1 MALCSVEEAIADLQA
16 GKFVIVVDDEG
27 RENEGDLVLPA
38 EKITPEAVNFMV
50 THAKGLLCLP
60 ITGERLDELRIPMLT
75 SEHTPSHL
83 PTAFTVSLDYKVG
96 TTTGISAS
104 DRAATIQAMI
114 DPKAGPEDFARPG
127 HLFPLR
133 YQPGGVLRRAGHTE
147 AVIDLCNI
155 AGLYP
160 AGVVCEI
167 MKDDGDMARMPDL
180 EVFAEQHALKI
191 LSIAQLIA
199 HRRRHETLI
208 ERVAEARLPSKYGEF
223 RIFAY
228 RSKVDPGEHIALTI
242 GEWSSDQPVLTRIHS
257 ECLTGDVFGS
267 LRCDCGEQIEL
278 ALQTL
283 GQEGTGAFLYMRQ
296 EGRGIGLHNKIKAY
310 SLQDNGLD
318 TIEANKELGFDA
330 DLRHYDIGAQM
341 LLDLGIK
348 KIRLLTNNP
357 KKVVGLSGLG
367 LEIVDRVEIEVP
379 PNDENLQYLRT
390 KRAKMGHI
398 LGSCS

>member
-1 MALCSVEEAIADLQA
+1 MALCSMEEAIADLQA
-16 GKFVIVVDDEG
+16 GKFIIVVDDEG

-50 THAKGLLCLP
+50 TYARGLLCMP
-60 ITGERLDELRIPMLT
+60 MTEERLDELQVPMVA
-75 SEHTPSHL
+75 SEHTPSPL
-83 PTAFTVSLDYKVG
+83 PTAFTVSLDYKNG

-104 DRAATIQAMI
+104 DRAATIQALI
-114 DPKAGPEDFARPG
+114 NPKSRPEDFARPG

-133 YQPGGVLRRAGHTE
+133 YHPGGVLRRPGHTE
-147 AVIDLCNI
+147 AIVDLCNI

-160 AGVVCEI
+160 SGVVCEI

-180 EVFAEQHALKI
+180 EVFAQQHELKI

-199 HRRRHETLI
+199 YRRRCESSI

-223 RIFAY
+223 KIVAY
-228 RSKVDPGEHIALTI
+228 RSSVDPGEHIALTI
-242 GEWSSDQPVLTRIHS
+242 GNWNEEQPVLTRIHS

-310 SLQDNGLD
+310 SLQDKGLD
-318 TIEANKELGFDA
+318 TIDANNQLGFDA
-330 DLRHYDIGAQM
+330 DLRHYDISAQM

-348 KIRLLTNNP
+348 KVRLLTNNP
-357 KKVVGLSGLG
+357 QKVVELSGLG
-367 LEIVDRVEIEVP
+367 LEVVHRVEIEVP
-379 PNDENLQYLRT
+379 PNDENLQYLQT
-390 KRAKMGHI
+390 KRARMGHI

>member
-16 GKFVIVVDDEG
+16 GKFVVVVDDEK
-27 RENEGDLVLPA
+27 RENDGDLVLPA
-38 EKITPEAVNFMV
+38 EKVTPDAVNLMV
-50 THAKGLLCLP
+50 SHARGLLCMP
-60 ITGERLDELRIPMLT
+60 ITEERLNQLRIPMVA
-75 SEHTPSHL
+75 SEHTPTQL
-83 PTAFTVSLDYKVG
+83 PTAFTISIDYKVG
-96 TTTGISAS
+96 TTTGISAF
-104 DRAATIQAMI
+104 DRAATIRAMI
-114 DPKAGPEDFARPG
+114 DPNAGPEDFARPG

-147 AVIDLCNI
+147 AIVDLCNI

-167 MKDDGDMARMPDL
+167 MKDDGEMARMPDL
-180 EVFAEQHALKI
+180 EVFAQQHGLKI

-199 HRRRHETLI
+199 HRRRHENLI

-228 RSKVDPGEHIALTI
+228 HSMVDPGEHIALTI
-242 GEWSSDQPVLTRIHS
+242 GEWNGDQPVLTRIHS

-318 TIEANKELGFDA
+318 TIEANNEQGFDS

-341 LLDLGIK
+341 LLDLGIR

-357 KKVVGLSGLG
+357 KKVVGLTGLG

-379 PNDENLQYLRT
+379 PNDENIRYLRT